1 MRPMFLDFPQEESL
15 FANAQQFMF
24 GDDILVLP
32 KISTEN
38 LWVTLPTSNDWY
50 YLNSKLVETR
60 KGTFAWTFN
69 ELEMPV
75 WIKGGTIL
83 PILLHDGA
91 LSLLRAINNN
101 ISLQIYPSA
110 TGDARG
116 QVVIDDG
123 WSTNPETSRVSFSFN
138 NNDLFV
144 LSTDNS
150 YITNKTI

>member
-1 MRPMFLDFPQEESL
+1 MFLDFPQEESL

-24 GDDILVLP
+24 GDNILVLP
-32 KISTEN
+32 KINTEN
-38 LWVTLPTSNDWY
+38 LWVTLPASDDWY

-60 KGTFAWTFN
+60 KGNFAWTYN

-91 LSLLRAINNN
+91 LSLLRAINNDM
-101 ISLQIYPSA
+101 SLEIYPSA

-116 QVVIDDG
+116 
-123 WSTNPETSRVSFSFN
+123 
-138 NNDLFV
+138 
-144 LSTDNS
+144 
-150 YITNKTI
+150 